1 MTSENIETILKENK
15 NLKSQ
20 LIETNIVKK
29 CRRKSIG
36 IVKNNTYFELLN
48 LKAAR
53 GVFKSAMDLIKDI
66 GKCIKEEK
74 ILLAGTKRDEAAKK
88 CIEFQNKY
96 VVQHQNECL
105 DANIMFLALITNLK
119 EAISLFPEPENN

>member
-1 MTSENIETILKENK
+1 MPSENTETILKENK

-20 LIETNIVKK
+20 LIETEIVNK

-36 IVKNNTYFELLN
+36 IVRNNTFFELLN

-53 GVFKSAMDLIKDI
+53 IVFKSAMDLIEDI

-74 ILLAGTKRDEAAKK
+74 IVLAGAKRDEAAKK
-88 CIEFQNKY
+88 CMEFQSKY
-96 VVQHQNECL
+96 VVKYQIEYL